1 MEILV
6 LDEADIPPELDAQI
20 RTDLC
25 LCFPDD
31 AEIYRQT
38 RGWHGAVPAYT
49 VIGREAGRVVAH
61 VGVVDRTI
69 TVGGTPLRVA
79 GVESVYVLPEYR
91 GQRRTGS
98 VLVAAIEEANRR
110 QLDCGLLFC
119 LPELAKVY
127 TACGWHALGPRP
139 IIRAE
144 DGQELPLP
152 AKNMALFHPLRVPQF
167 PEGLIHLGGNDW

>member
-1 MEILV
+1 MEILI
-6 LDEADIPPELDAQI
+6 LDEADLPPELDAQL

-38 RGWHGAVPAYT
+38 RAWHGAVPAYT
-49 VIGREAGRVVAH
+49 VICHEAGRVVSH
-61 VGVVDRTI
+61 VGVVERTI
-69 TVGGTPLRVA
+69 TVGGAPLRVA

-91 GQRRTGS
+91 GQRRS
-98 VLVAAIEEANRR
+98 RPVLVAAIAEAAAR

-127 TACGWHALGPRP
+127 TRCGWRAVSPRP
-139 IIRAE
+139 ILRVE

-152 AKNMALFHPLRVPQF
+152 AKNIALFHPLRVRQL